1 MDDIHVNGKLTL
13 GEDVADLGGL
23 ILAYR
28 AWVKETSGKTLTDKD
43 GLTPAQR
50 FFVGYGQS
58 WCANSRPETLRLR
71 AVDRPALP
79 GAVSDQRRG
88 EQHAGV
94 PGGVLLQVRP
104 ADGQGTGLQGL
115 VRRARRTETYTQMLL
130 RRVACLALVLC
141 SSRPVDAQDQ
151 QPKNQIGWPC
161 SGKVDPSFIRTAEAT
176 GGKVLLFTPNEITG
190 AADDMAASS
199 GHRETVFRAGGQ
211 LADGVHDFEI
221 PLDSTIESAYFF
233 VALQC
238 QQFVAV
244 LQPSGDELRAD
255 GPGVDYHAFEAVRL
269 VTIKAPSPGTWRV
282 RMAGRGFFSVIVTAK
297 TTLAL
302 TAVSLAENGVPTQG
316 TGAPGQTSAAR
327 DLHERSAASS
337 GLSLHLDAWDSAR
350 DRRAQAGAGDSDAQ
364 NVRGRSHA
372 ARNGVSTLDDRN

>member
-1 MDDIHVNGKLTL
+1 
-13 GEDVADLGGL
+13 
-23 ILAYR
+23 
-28 AWVKETSGKTLTDKD
+28 
-43 GLTPAQR
+43 
-50 FFVGYGQS
+50 
-58 WCANSRPETLRLR
+58 
-71 AVDRPALP
+71 
-79 GAVSDQRRG
+79 
-88 EQHAGV
+88 
-94 PGGVLLQVRP
+94 
-104 ADGQGTGLQGL
+104 
-115 VRRARRTETYTQMLL
+115 MLL

-302 TAVSLAENGVPTQG
+302 TAVSLAENGVPLKGLAPLGKPVRLETSMS
-316 TGAPGQTSAAR
+316 GAPRQVGFHLISMRGTALGTVELRLEQETATRRTYAAEVTLPGTEFR
-327 DLHERSAASS
+327 LLKT
-337 GLSLHLDAWDSAR
+337 GIDAKGFPFQRVTPQLFVA
-350 DRRAQAGAGDSDAQ
+350 DR
-364 NVRGRSHA
+364 
-372 ARNGVSTLDDRN
+372 